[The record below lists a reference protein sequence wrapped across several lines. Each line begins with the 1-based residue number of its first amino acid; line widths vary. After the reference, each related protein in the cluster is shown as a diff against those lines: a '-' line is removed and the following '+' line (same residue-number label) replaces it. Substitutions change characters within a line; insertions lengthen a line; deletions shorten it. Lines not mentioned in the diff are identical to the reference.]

1 MSTVITLVSRKQHC
15 ISCDITDRIVRESLK
30 SVDRKRGDVEVEY
43 LELDEIEP
51 SPVALDT
58 ERYPAVLIDGRQVSA
73 GEVVTEEKLLELL
86 ANI

>member
-15 ISCDITDRIVRESLK
+15 ISCDITDRIVREAIE
-30 SVDRKRGDVEVEY
+30 SVDRKRTDIEARY
-43 LELDEIEP
+43 IELDEIEP
-51 SPVALDT
+51 SPVFLKT
-58 ERYPAVLIDGRQVSA
+58 ERYPAVLIDGRQISA